1 MHAVACQED
10 KYEKT
15 LYFCASYR
23 YNADMR
29 ALLFLRKDPLG
40 AAFIIYLFAVG
51 LTGLPCEQVGRLFT
65 DDPRIAT
72 IAGMAVCRAVSAVVM
87 LFFCIQLGLF
97 DAPRPAVRSLRA
109 ALPALLVAL
118 NNAPVIALIS
128 GTAAVTAQASAVVL
142 FAFECVAVAAFEEVA
157 FRAILFPLMLQR
169 FGTGAR
175 ARFSA
180 VLLSSALF
188 GFTHLLNLFSGAAV
202 GATALQVGYSFL
214 IGCMLAVVY
223 LHTGSL
229 AGCILL
235 HAVYNFGGML
245 VPTLGQGAFA
255 DIWNLPTVLITAVL
269 AVFAIVFYLRLLLR
283 EDALRAGSLCR
294 LTAEQRFALRRI
306 HV

>member
-1 MHAVACQED
+1 
-10 KYEKT
+10 
-15 LYFCASYR
+15 
-23 YNADMR
+23 MR

-72 IAGMAVCRAVSAVVM
+72 IAGMAVCRAASAVVM

-188 GFTHLLNLFSGAAV
+188 GLTHLLNLFSGAAV

-245 VPTLGQGAFA
+245 VPTLGQGAFL

>member
-1 MHAVACQED
+1 
-10 KYEKT
+10 
-15 LYFCASYR
+15 
-23 YNADMR
+23 MR

-65 DDPRIAT
+65 DDPRIAP

-128 GTAAVTAQASAVVL
+128 GTVAVTAEVSAVIL
-142 FAFECVAVAAFEEVA
+142 FAFECVAVAAFEEIA
-157 FRAILFPLMLQR
+157 FRAILFRLMLQR

-188 GFTHLLNLFSGAAV
+188 GLTHLLNLFSGAAV

-245 VPTLGQGAFA
+245 VPTLGQGAFL

>member
-1 MHAVACQED
+1 
-10 KYEKT
+10 
-15 LYFCASYR
+15 
-23 YNADMR
+23 MR

-65 DDPRIAT
+65 DDPRIAP

-128 GTAAVTAQASAVVL
+128 GTVAVTAEVSAVIL
-142 FAFECVAVAAFEEVA
+142 FAFECVAVAAFEEIA

-229 AGCILL
+229 CGCIFL

>member
-1 MHAVACQED
+1 
-10 KYEKT
+10 
-15 LYFCASYR
+15 
-23 YNADMR
+23 MR

-65 DDPRIAT
+65 DDPRIAP

-128 GTAAVTAQASAVVL
+128 GTVAVTAEVSAVIL
-142 FAFECVAVAAFEEVA
+142 FAFECVAVAALEEIA

-188 GFTHLLNLFSGAAV
+188 GLTHLLNLFSGAAV

-245 VPTLGQGAFA
+245 VPTLGQGAFL

>member
-1 MHAVACQED
+1 MSKSIKGTRTEA
-10 KYEKT
+10 
-15 LYFCASYR
+15 
-23 YNADMR
+23 N
-29 ALLFLRKDPLG
+29 LL
-40 AAFIIYLFAVG
+40 AAFAGESQARNKYTYYASKAKKEGFVQIAALFEETAFRGIVFPFVLG
-51 LTGLPCEQVGRLFT
+51 KTGTGRKGRF
-65 DDPRIAT
+65 
-72 IAGMAVCRAVSAVVM
+72 RAVVISA
-87 LFFCIQLGLF
+87 
-97 DAPRPAVRSLRA
+97 
-109 ALPALLVAL
+109 
-118 NNAPVIALIS
+118 
-128 GTAAVTAQASAVVL
+128 
-142 FAFECVAVAAFEEVA
+142 
-157 FRAILFPLMLQR
+157 
-169 FGTGAR
+169 
-175 ARFSA
+175 
-180 VLLSSALF
+180 ALF
-188 GFTHLLNLFSGAAV
+188 GALHLVNIIGNWGAA
-202 GATALQVGYSFL
+202 GAVLLQVGYSFL

>member
-1 MHAVACQED
+1 
-10 KYEKT
+10 
-15 LYFCASYR
+15 
-23 YNADMR
+23 MR

-65 DDPRIAT
+65 DDPRIAP
-72 IAGMAVCRAVSAVVM
+72 IAGMAVCRAASAVVM

-188 GFTHLLNLFSGAAV
+188 GLTHLLNLFSGAAV

-245 VPTLGQGAFA
+245 VPTLGQGAFL
-255 DIWNLPTVLITAVL
+255 DIWNLPTVLITTVL

>member
-1 MHAVACQED
+1 
-10 KYEKT
+10 
-15 LYFCASYR
+15 
-23 YNADMR
+23 MR

-65 DDPRIAT
+65 DDPRIAP

-128 GTAAVTAQASAVVL
+128 GTVAVTAEVSAVIL
-142 FAFECVAVAAFEEVA
+142 FAFECVAVAAFEEIA

-188 GFTHLLNLFSGAAV
+188 GLTHLLNLFSGAAV

-245 VPTLGQGAFA
+245 VPTLGQGAFL

>member
-15 LYFCASYR
+15 LYFCTSYR
-23 YNADMR
+23 YNAGMR
-29 ALLFLRKDPLG
+29 ALFFLRKDPLG

-65 DDPRIAT
+65 DDPRIAP
-72 IAGMAVCRAVSAVVM
+72 IAGMAVCRAASAVVM
-87 LFFCIQLGLF
+87 LFFCVWLGLF
-97 DAPRPAVRSLRA
+97 DAPRPAVRSLRS

-128 GTAAVTAQASAVVL
+128 GTAAVTAQASAVTL

-188 GFTHLLNLFSGAAV
+188 GLTHLLNLFSGAAV

-245 VPTLGQGAFA
+245 VPTLGQGAFL

>member
-1 MHAVACQED
+1 
-10 KYEKT
+10 
-15 LYFCASYR
+15 
-23 YNADMR
+23 MR

-72 IAGMAVCRAVSAVVM
+72 IAGMAVCRAASAVVM

-128 GTAAVTAQASAVVL
+128 GTAAVTAEVSAVVL

-188 GFTHLLNLFSGAAV
+188 GLTHLLNLFSGAAV

-245 VPTLGQGAFA
+245 VPTLGQGAFL

-269 AVFAIVFYLRLLLR
+269 AVFAIVFYLRLLLC

>member
-1 MHAVACQED
+1 MILC
-10 KYEKT
+10 
-15 LYFCASYR
+15 FCV
-23 YNADMR
+23 
-29 ALLFLRKDPLG
+29 LFLVIYKDS
-40 AAFIIYLFAVG
+40 LF
-51 LTGLPCEQVGRLFT
+51 
-65 DDPRIAT
+65 
-72 IAGMAVCRAVSAVVM
+72 
-87 LFFCIQLGLF
+87 
-97 DAPRPAVRSLRA
+97 
-109 ALPALLVAL
+109 
-118 NNAPVIALIS
+118 VISYA
-128 GTAAVTAQASAVVL
+128 
-142 FAFECVAVAAFEEVA
+142 
-157 FRAILFPLMLQR
+157 AILFTILAISTLSYDEYENGMSFLFTLPFSRNTYVVEKYLFGML
-169 FGTGAR
+169 GTVLI
-175 ARFSA
+175 

-188 GFTHLLNLFSGAAV
+188 GLTHLLNLFSGAAV

-229 AGCILL
+229 CGCIFL

>member
-1 MHAVACQED
+1 
-10 KYEKT
+10 
-15 LYFCASYR
+15 
-23 YNADMR
+23 MR
-29 ALLFLRKDPLG
+29 ALFFLRKDPLG

-65 DDPRIAT
+65 DDPRIAP
-72 IAGMAVCRAVSAVVM
+72 IAGMAVCRAASAVVM
-87 LFFCIQLGLF
+87 LFFCVWLGLF
-97 DAPRPAVRSLRA
+97 DAPRPAVRSLRS

-128 GTAAVTAQASAVVL
+128 GTAAVTAQASAVTL

-188 GFTHLLNLFSGAAV
+188 GLTHLLNLFSGAAV

-245 VPTLGQGAFA
+245 VPTLGQGAFL

>member
-1 MHAVACQED
+1 
-10 KYEKT
+10 
-15 LYFCASYR
+15 
-23 YNADMR
+23 MR

-188 GFTHLLNLFSGAAV
+188 GLTHLLNLFSGAAV

>member
-1 MHAVACQED
+1 
-10 KYEKT
+10 
-15 LYFCASYR
+15 
-23 YNADMR
+23 MR

-65 DDPRIAT
+65 DDPRIAP

-188 GFTHLLNLFSGAAV
+188 GLTHLLNLFSGAAV

-229 AGCILL
+229 CGCIFL

>member
-1 MHAVACQED
+1 
-10 KYEKT
+10 
-15 LYFCASYR
+15 
-23 YNADMR
+23 MR

-65 DDPRIAT
+65 DDPRIAP

-109 ALPALLVAL
+109 ALPALLVAF

-245 VPTLGQGAFA
+245 VPTLGQGAFL

-283 EDALRAGSLCR
+283 EDALCAGSLCR

>member
-1 MHAVACQED
+1 
-10 KYEKT
+10 
-15 LYFCASYR
+15 
-23 YNADMR
+23 MR

-65 DDPRIAT
+65 DDPRIAP

-128 GTAAVTAQASAVVL
+128 GTVAVTAEVSAVIL
-142 FAFECVAVAAFEEVA
+142 FAFECVAVAAFEEIA

-188 GFTHLLNLFSGAAV
+188 GLTHLLNLFSGAAV

-229 AGCILL
+229 AGCVLL

-245 VPTLGQGAFA
+245 VPTLGQGAFL